1 MKYKA
6 YTPILNA
13 YYTDPKLSTML
24 REYRVT
30 KKDLENDA
38 VWAIYE

>member
-1 MKYKA
+1 MKYQA
-6 YTPILNA
+6 YTLVFKA

-30 KKDLENDA
+30 KKNLENAA